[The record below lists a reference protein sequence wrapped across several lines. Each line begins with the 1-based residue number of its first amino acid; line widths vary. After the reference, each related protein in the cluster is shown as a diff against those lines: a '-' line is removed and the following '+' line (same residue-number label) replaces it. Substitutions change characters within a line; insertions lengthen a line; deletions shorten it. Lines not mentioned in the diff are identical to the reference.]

1 MFWLLL
7 LQPSVWWLSIVNFNN
22 DVKPPPKWILREFDV
37 SRIWPRLG
45 GLPLLETFTWQN
57 LTGWEGYPVC
67 QTGLP
72 AFAGHPIYHV
82 NVITLEWEIIWTG
95 RLPLLKR
102 VTSSPTWG
110 APPSCKQALN
120 KAFCLIVTINVL
132 YDTKKTTRKK
142 WTFKNMRRQFTQLRI
157 AWVYSLSNP
166 RGWEIL

>member
-1 MFWLLL
+1 MIANHVFWRLMLFYTHLLLL
-7 LQPSVWWLSIVNFNN
+7 LQPSVWWLGFLLLTLIMMQSHRQ
-22 DVKPPPKWILREFDV
+22 ILREFDV
-37 SRIWPRLG
+37 SRIGPRLA
-45 GLPLLETFTWQN
+45 GLLLLETFTWQN

-132 YDTKKTTRKK
+132 YDTKRLQV
-142 WTFKNMRRQFTQLRI
+142 KNGL
-157 AWVYSLSNP
+157 
-166 RGWEIL
+166 